1 MPGRS
6 ELTRQQMAGGP
17 VASVITTSQWL
28 TMRSFVVVGVFAI
41 IGGGLVA
48 AVTGPLGFANGSW
61 VAAYM
66 VLVAGVAQVA
76 LGGGQAMLAAA
87 VPSGRRRGWQLF
99 FYNGANVAV
108 LAGTLTGAV
117 AVVMAG
123 GVMLFVA
130 LVLFLAAVRRG
141 RTRRWPLMI
150 YRGLIVVLA
159 VSIPVGL
166 VLSALRHG

>member
-6 ELTRQQMAGGP
+6 EPTSQQIDGGP
-17 VASVITTSQWL
+17 VSSVITTSQWL
-28 TMRSFVVVGVFAI
+28 TMRPFVLIGAIAI

-48 AVTGPLGFANGSW
+48 AVTGPLGFASGSW
-61 VAAYM
+61 AAAYL
-66 VLVAGVAQVA
+66 VLVVGAAQVA
-76 LGGGQAMLAAA
+76 LGGGQAMLADT
-87 VPSGRRRGWQLF
+87 VPSCRRRGWQLLC
-99 FYNGANVAV
+99 YNTANVAV
-108 LAGTLTGAV
+108 LTGTLTGAV
-117 AVVMAG
+117 AVVVAG

-130 LVLFLAAVRRG
+130 LVLFLTAAPRRH
-141 RTRRWPLMI
+141 TRRWPLMI

>member
-6 ELTRQQMAGGP
+6 ELARQQIDGGP
-17 VASVITTSQWL
+17 AASVITISQWL

-48 AVTGPLGFANGSW
+48 AVTGPLGFASGSW
-61 VAAYM
+61 AAAYL
-66 VLVAGVAQVA
+66 VLVAGVAQA
-76 LGGGQAMLAAA
+76 TLGGGQAMLAATA
-87 VPSGRRRGWQLF
+87 PSGRRRGWQLLC
-99 FYNGANVAV
+99 YNAGNVAV

-123 GVMLFVA
+123 GTMLFGA
-130 LVLFLAAVRRG
+130 LVLFLTAVPRG
-141 RTRRWPLMI
+141 HTRGWAMTI
-150 YRGLIVVLA
+150 YRGLTVVLA

>member
-6 ELTRQQMAGGP
+6 ELSRQQLDGEP
-17 VASVITTSQWL
+17 VLSVITTSQWR
-28 TMRSFVVVGVFAI
+28 TMRSFVGVGVFAI
-41 IGGGLVA
+41 ISGGLVA

-76 LGGGQAMLAAA
+76 LGGGQAMLA
-87 VPSGRRRGWQLF
+87 VTFPSARRRGWQLSI
-99 FYNGANVAV
+99 YNAANVAV
-108 LAGTLTGAV
+108 LAGTLTGVV

-123 GVMLFVA
+123 GVMLLVA

-141 RTRRWPLMI
+141 HTRRRPVVM
-150 YRGLIVVLA
+150 YQVLIIVLA
-159 VSIPVGL
+159 ASIPIGL
-166 VLSALRHG
+166 GLSALRHG